1 MRDFWNGF
9 EKKAQEEGRSW
20 LAPTLGA
27 AAAGLGAYGLLR
39 AGPKTRLVKTLMQ
52 DKPRSGLGR
61 LGQRLMHGADEIVY
75 TPTLVGAKYPKN
87 PKRVSGT
94 VLHENPDDIRRVVG
108 DRNIGS
114 ISKQM
119 QKGFDDKLL
128 ESQLLNKVSPKAH
141 MKTREGRNLRSLE
154 SGMRGDYLLKD
165 RGGFASGVGGGGFL
179 RRSDVQSQLAGKKLT
194 RKKKAL
200 MDRYKKDP
208 SKFIQ
213 QEAIDIQKGSISGAP
228 REMRVHVIDGQV
240 VPGASLPRGKNIEDF
255 FSTGQAEAAMRAAVK
270 KMPAS
275 QKKNLTMA
283 ADVAMTPSG
292 PKIIELNR
300 GAHQSGLLD
309 PNYLWE
315 TYKGNPVMGAGAAAA
330 ATKANQAIYK
340 HMTGRSSELSAGLKG
355 LGAGLGTGALIRSQ
369 QRE

>member
-1 MRDFWNGF
+1 MTHFWMGF
-9 EKKAQEEGRSW
+9 EKRAEEEGRSW
-20 LAPTLGA
+20 LMPALGA
-27 AAAGLGAYGLLR
+27 AAAGLGTYGALR

-52 DKPRSGLGR
+52 DKPRTGLGR
-61 LGQRLMHGADEIVY
+61 LGQRLIHGADEIVY
-75 TPTLVGAKYPKN
+75 TPTLVGAKYPKT

-94 VLHENPDDIRRVVG
+94 VLHENPDDIRRVIG
-108 DRNIGS
+108 DKNIGS
-114 ISKQM
+114 ISKEM
-119 QKGFDDKLL
+119 QKGFDDKLM
-128 ESQLLNKVSPKAH
+128 ESKLLNTVAPKSH
-141 MKTREGRNLRSLE
+141 MKTREGRALRSLDT
-154 SGMRGDYLLKD
+154 GMKGDYLLKD

-179 RRSDVQSQLAGKKLT
+179 RRSDVQSQLAGKKLP

-213 QEAIDIQKGSISGAP
+213 QEAIDIEKGRLSGAP

-240 VPGASLPRGKNIEDF
+240 VPGATMPRGKNVEDF
-255 FSTGQAEAAMRAAVK
+255 FSTGQAEAAMRAAVR

-309 PNYLWE
+309 PNYLWD
-315 TYKGNPVMGAGAAAA
+315 TYKSNPVMGAGAAAA
-330 ATKANQAIYK
+330 AAKANQAIYR
-340 HMTGRSSELSAGLKG
+340 HMTGRSSELAAGLKG
-355 LGAGLGTGALIRSQ
+355 VGAGLGTGALIRSQ